1 MLVNPCA
8 LIALA
13 NKSASAVAPVA
24 TNDKATP
31 ASKAACPTLLSP
43 IVKLNVPAANVLA
56 VIAFEVM
63 VVDPDTF
70 LAKIVKSNSS
80 FSASVVCA

>member
-1 MLVNPCA
+1 MFVKPCA

-31 ASKAACPTLLSP
+31 ESKAACPTLLSAS
-43 IVKLNVPAANVLA
+43 VKLYVPAANVLA
-56 VIAFEVM
+56 VIALEVI

-70 LAKIVKSNSS
+70 LAKIVKST
-80 FSASVVCA
+80 AY